1 MENLIVEINWCDK
14 NFECGLGHP
23 EIGVIAVTDK
33 SLDGVKKAFME
44 ALDFHIEG
52 MRADGDII
60 PEWLDSGNYE
70 ISYSLSVAAILRNAE
85 QFTTM
90 AAISRASGI
99 NQKLLSNYANAV
111 KYPRKEQ
118 RLKIITGLH
127 RIGKEFLSVC

>member
-111 KYPRKEQ
+111 KSPRKEQ